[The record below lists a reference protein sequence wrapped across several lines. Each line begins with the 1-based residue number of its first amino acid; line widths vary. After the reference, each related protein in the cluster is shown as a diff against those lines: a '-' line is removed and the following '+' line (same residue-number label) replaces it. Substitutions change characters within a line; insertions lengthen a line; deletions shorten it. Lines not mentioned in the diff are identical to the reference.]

1 MTDILFPVGR
11 MVGGS
16 MYKPNNKTDSF
27 GKPVLDKT
35 GQPVSSYSFGVAIPK
50 TQPSWRQEAWGAQI
64 YTIGQVAYPGICDT
78 PSFAWK
84 VIDGDSQI
92 PNKKGKKPC
101 DQEGYAGHWV
111 LWFSQSWPPKLVNAN
126 GSQELTEP
134 NAVIAG
140 YYIQVFGNVKG
151 NAPSPTP
158 GVYLNPLAVAL
169 SGYATP
175 ITTSID
181 TTSVGFG
188 NSPAPAGMSAT
199 PVGMMPAP
207 AAAPTTTP
215 AAPPAMT
222 FAPTPIAPNTAF
234 LQPPGAPSVPPSVPG
249 RVMTAKAAGVTYESF
264 VAQGWTDEML
274 RQNGYMV

>member
-1 MTDILFPVGR
+1 MADILFPVGR

-27 GKPVLDKT
+27 GKPVLDPQ
-35 GQPVSSYSFGVAIPK
+35 GEPVQSYSFGVAIPK
-50 TQPSWRQEAWGAQI
+50 TQASWRNETWGAQI
-64 YTIGQVAYPGICDT
+64 YTVGQVAYPGICDT

-84 VIDGDSQI
+84 IVDGDSQV

-101 DQEGYAGHWV
+101 DQEGYAGNWV
-111 LWFSQSWPPKLVNAN
+111 LWFSQSWAPKLVNQN

-140 YYIQVFGNVKG
+140 YFIQVYGNVKG

-169 SGYATP
+169 SGYGAP

-188 NSPAPAGMSAT
+188 NAPAPAGMSAT
-199 PVGMMPAP
+199 PVGMMQPPP
-207 AAAPTTTP
+207 AAAPAPSAVPGPVTP
-215 AAPPAMT
+215 NA
-222 FAPTPIAPNTAF
+222 AF
-234 LQPPGAPSVPPSVPG
+234 LQPPAVPAAPPPAPPTAPG
-249 RVMTAKAAGVTYESF
+249 RTMTAKAAGATYESF
-264 VAQGWTDEML
+264 IAQGWTDDLL
-274 RQNGYMV
+274 RQHGYIL